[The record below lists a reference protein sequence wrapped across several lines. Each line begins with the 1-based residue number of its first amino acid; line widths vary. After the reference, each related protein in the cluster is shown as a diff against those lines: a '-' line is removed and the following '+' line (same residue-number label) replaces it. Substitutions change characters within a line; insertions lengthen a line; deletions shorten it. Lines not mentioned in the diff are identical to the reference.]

1 MNRCDNNEK
10 FLFAENVKITGTI
23 LGYDLRQYA
32 FIKKLIKEII
42 VYGGDESTNN
52 SPSVPLLADWA
63 TVEFHCSD
71 KCLENCT
78 LEIDIS
84 HLFDYLIF
92 IGLVVLV
99 CSIFVA
105 VMVRWSKKLKKKKF

>member
-1 MNRCDNNEK
+1 MKRCDNNEQ

-32 FIKKLIKEII
+32 LIKEVI

-52 SPSVPLLADWA
+52 SPTVPLLADWA
-63 TVEFHCSD
+63 TVQFHCSD

-92 IGLVVLV
+92 TGLVVLV
-99 CSIFVA
+99 CSLFVA
-105 VMVRWSKKLKKKKF
+105 LMTRWSKRLKKKIF